1 MEEYL
6 LCMKT
11 LRSQMNDVED
21 QAAKISVEE
30 ETQLTNVRTME
41 KDIESVKSEVKRT
54 KEDTEQMKK
63 VMGELCSKILENQ
76 KKIASLES
84 DISKL
89 TQTLEL
95 IHQEKVG
102 LSAKLSEK
110 RAYYT
115 KVEEDLSAK
124 LQKQQEWHRTKMTSR
139 KLKEHEIKE
148 KVDLQKSKTKGMT
161 HASCDHCDWCHKIYG
176 SVGKSMGKAAAD
188 GNCIMENLGSD
199 ARKSIITKL
208 DSAKGRLNEIL
219 NLKSKMLM
227 ENNKIK
233 LAIEDLKCKTND
245 FKLELKAA
253 DITVL
258 QEEYNALMSDKAGEI
273 EYLQSLG
280 KQVDK
285 LKEIH
290 HVVKCACGEEFTVAV
305 NM

>member
-76 KKIASLES
+76 KKIASSES

-139 KLKEHEIKE
+139 KLKEHEGR
-148 KVDLQKSKTKGMT
+148 LQPM
-161 HASCDHCDWCHKIYG
+161 
-176 SVGKSMGKAAAD
+176 
-188 GNCIMENLGSD
+188 GSD

-227 ENNKIK
+227 ENN
-233 LAIEDLKCKTND
+233 
-245 FKLELKAA
+245 KLELKAA

>member
-76 KKIASLES
+76 KKIASSES

-161 HASCDHCDWCHKIYG
+161 HASLSFHEHA
-176 SVGKSMGKAAAD
+176 GKAAAD
-188 GNCIMENLGSD
+188 GNCIMDNLGSD

>member
-41 KDIESVKSEVKRT
+41 KDIDSVKSEANRV

-63 VMGELCSKILENQ
+63 VIGEVCSKILENQ
-76 KKIASLES
+76 KKIASSES
-84 DISKL
+84 HISKL
-89 TQTLEL
+89 T
-95 IHQEKVG
+95 
-102 LSAKLSEK
+102 
-110 RAYYT
+110 
-115 KVEEDLSAK
+115 
-124 LQKQQEWHRTKMTSR
+124 QEWHRTKLTSR
-139 KLKEHEIKE
+139 ELKEHEIKE
-148 KVDLQKSKTKGMT
+148 KDDLQKSKTEGMT
-161 HASCDHCDWCHKIYG
+161 HAS
-176 SVGKSMGKAAAD
+176 
-188 GNCIMENLGSD
+188 GSD

-208 DSAKGRLNEIL
+208 DSAKERLNDIL
-219 NLKSKMLM
+219 NLKSKVLM

-253 DITVL
+253 DITAL
-258 QEEYNALMSDKAGEI
+258 QEEYNGLMSDKAGET
-273 EYLQSLG
+273 EYLQSLE

-285 LKEIH
+285 VKEIH

-305 NM
+305 TM

>member
-41 KDIESVKSEVKRT
+41 KDIDSVKSEVNRV

-63 VMGELCSKILENQ
+63 VIGEVCSKILENQ
-76 KKIASLES
+76 KKIASSES
-84 DISKL
+84 HISKL
-89 TQTLEL
+89 T
-95 IHQEKVG
+95 
-102 LSAKLSEK
+102 
-110 RAYYT
+110 
-115 KVEEDLSAK
+115 
-124 LQKQQEWHRTKMTSR
+124 QEWHRTKVTSTE
-139 KLKEHEIKE
+139 LKEHEIKE
-148 KVDLQKSKTKGMT
+148 KHDLQKSKTEGMT
-161 HASCDHCDWCHKIYG
+161 HASCDWCHKMLWFSRKEWRLVEIKLKPAHEYLPL
-176 SVGKSMGKAAAD
+176 SGKAAAD
-188 GNCIMENLGSD
+188 GSHNMDNLGSD

-208 DSAKGRLNEIL
+208 DSAKERLNDIL
-219 NLKSKMLM
+219 NLKSKVLM

-253 DITVL
+253 DITAL
-258 QEEYNALMSDKAGEI
+258 QEEYNALMSDKAGET
-273 EYLQSLG
+273 EYLQSLE

-285 LKEIH
+285 VKEIH

-305 NM
+305 TM

>member
-76 KKIASLES
+76 KKIASSES

-148 KVDLQKSKTKGMT
+148 KVDLQKSKTKG
-161 HASCDHCDWCHKIYG
+161 
-176 SVGKSMGKAAAD
+176 KAAAD
-188 GNCIMENLGSD
+188 GNCIMDNLGSD

-227 ENNKIK
+227 ENN
-233 LAIEDLKCKTND
+233 
-245 FKLELKAA
+245 KLELKAA

>member
-76 KKIASLES
+76 KKIASSES

-115 KVEEDLSAK
+115 KVEEDMSAK

-148 KVDLQKSKTKGMT
+148 KVDLQKR
-161 HASCDHCDWCHKIYG
+161 
-176 SVGKSMGKAAAD
+176 KAAAD
-188 GNCIMENLGSD
+188 GNCIMDNPGSD
-199 ARKSIITKL
+199 ARKSIIIKL
-208 DSAKGRLNEIL
+208 DSAKGRLDEIL

-285 LKEIH
+285 VKEIH

>member
-76 KKIASLES
+76 KKIASSES

-115 KVEEDLSAK
+115 KVEEDMSAK

-148 KVDLQKSKTKGMT
+148 KVDLQKSKTKG
-161 HASCDHCDWCHKIYG
+161 
-176 SVGKSMGKAAAD
+176 KAAAD
-188 GNCIMENLGSD
+188 GNCIMDNPGSD
-199 ARKSIITKL
+199 ARKSIIIKL
-208 DSAKGRLNEIL
+208 DSAKGRLDEIL

-285 LKEIH
+285 VKEIH

>member
-76 KKIASLES
+76 KKIASSES

-139 KLKEHEIKE
+139 KLKEHEGR
-148 KVDLQKSKTKGMT
+148 LQPM
-161 HASCDHCDWCHKIYG
+161 
-176 SVGKSMGKAAAD
+176 
-188 GNCIMENLGSD
+188 GSD